1 MSEKKDCGDARC
13 PVHGSLKIRGKV
25 LTGRVKSAKMRRS
38 VTIQIERRNYLKK
51 YDRYENR
58 LTNIKAHNPDCIA
71 AKEGDIVKVSECRP
85 LSKTKKFVVME
96 KVQ

>member
-13 PVHGSLKIRGKV
+13 PVHGSLKVRGKIQ
-25 LTGRVKSAKMRRS
+25 TGRVKSAKMRRT
-38 VTIQIERRNYLKK
+38 VTIEIEKRNYLKK
-51 YDRYENR
+51 YDRFEVR
-58 LTNIKAHNPDCIA
+58 LKHIKAHNPDCIA
-71 AKEGDIVKVSECRP
+71 AKEGDVVRVSECRP